1 MPKKTSKK
9 ENKESFEIKLHR
21 LEEIAEKLDS
31 EDIGIENAI
40 ALYEEGIR
48 LSKECIATL
57 KNAELKITEL
67 KSKMTDLTK
76 DQEEF
81 FEE

>member
-1 MPKKTSKK
+1 MPKKTVKK
-9 ENKESFEIKLHR
+9 ENKELFEVKLHR

-40 ALYEEGIR
+40 ALYEEGIK
-48 LSKECIATL
+48 LSKECITTL

-67 KSKMTDLTK
+67 KSRLTDLTK
-76 DQEEF
+76 DQSEL

>member
-1 MPKKTSKK
+1 MPKKSVKNGT
-9 ENKESFEIKLHR
+9 KESFEVKLHR
-21 LEEIAEKLDS
+21 LEEIAEELES

-40 ALYEEGIR
+40 ELYEEGIK

-67 KSKMTDLTK
+67 KSKLNDLTK
-76 DQEEF
+76 DQSEL
-81 FEE
+81 FEK

>member
-1 MPKKTSKK
+1 MAKKSIKK
-9 ENKESFEIKLHR
+9 ESKDTFETKLRR
-21 LEEIAEKLDS
+21 LEEIAAKLDS

-40 ALYEEGIR
+40 ALYEEGII
-48 LSKECIATL
+48 LSKDCIATL

-67 KSKMTDLTK
+67 KSKLDDLTK
-76 DQEEF
+76 DQEEL

>member
-1 MPKKTSKK
+1 MTKKITKK
-9 ENKESFEIKLHR
+9 EIKESFEIKLHR
-21 LEEIAEKLDS
+21 LEEIAENLER

-40 ALYEEGIR
+40 ALYEEGIK
-48 LSKECIATL
+48 LSKECIDTL

-67 KSKMTDLTK
+67 KSKLTDLTK
-76 DQEEF
+76 DQEKL

>member
-1 MPKKTSKK
+1 MPKKTTKK
-9 ENKESFEIKLHR
+9 DNKESFEVKLHR
-21 LEEIAEKLDS
+21 LEEIASKLDS

-40 ALYEEGIR
+40 VLYEEGIK
-48 LSKECIATL
+48 LSKDCMETL

-67 KSKMTDLTK
+67 KTKLTDITES
-76 DQEEF
+76 QEEL

>member
-1 MPKKTSKK
+1 MPKKTVKK
-9 ENKESFEIKLHR
+9 EDIESFEVKLHR

-40 ALYEEGIR
+40 ALYEEGIK
-48 LSKECIATL
+48 LSKECIVTL

-67 KSKMTDLTK
+67 KSKLNDITK
-76 DQEEF
+76 DQSEL
-81 FEE
+81 FEK